1 MGKRGLSC
9 KDSQANISV
18 QTPSTGISIGV
29 IWWYVLCSCI
39 SVYAA
44 DFAILPQVLDD
55 TTEIDAVFSPNG
67 DSIQDKVVIVFEMDG
82 TTGEYEII
90 IDVPGPGGV
99 GKPAG
104 QFNVEGDWS
113 VFG

>member
-1 MGKRGLSC
+1 MSC
-9 KDSQANISV
+9 KDSQASISV
-18 QTPSTGISIGV
+18 QTPITGISLGV

-67 DSIQDKVVIVFEMDG
+67 DSIQDKVVIVFEMD
-82 TTGEYEII
+82 
-90 IDVPGPGGV
+90 VHGPGGV
-99 GKPAG
+99 GKPDG
-104 QFNVEGDWS
+104 QFNVEDDWS